1 MISHHTTIDLPR
13 CQVLVARRAEAGRRL
28 RVSSKDN
35 IRSSLAWRSKT
46 GDEKWGYGGFLK
58 WGIPN
63 SWLVFMEHLNLKWMI
78 FGFPPFQET
87 AIWWFQEL
95 VNRCLFSRKLTV
107 CYAEYG
113 LFVRRF
119 FSYDMLWQ
127 IAVLVDKRVG
137 SNHAMDIHTS
147 PKMGNEKTMFWPWH

>member
-1 MISHHTTIDLPR
+1 
-13 CQVLVARRAEAGRRL
+13 
-28 RVSSKDN
+28 
-35 IRSSLAWRSKT
+35 
-46 GDEKWGYGGFLK
+46 
-58 WGIPN
+58 
-63 SWLVFMEHLNLKWMI
+63 MEHLNLKWMI

-95 VNRCLFSRKLTV
+95 VNRWLFSRKLTV